1 MKLQIRDKQ
10 HEKNTLSRQLFSTK
24 PCVSQASTHHG
35 FKFHSCRS
43 KPFTHAT
50 VPEMHKETEK
60 TDSNSP
66 QTHGSAKLEC
76 RTERKHPLSC
86 RSSGPRRLNK
96 RQMPRPL
103 QIRKEL
109 QFGPCTEVEDMISSD
124 ISGPMS
130 I

>member
-1 MKLQIRDKQ
+1 MQRYPRCTKRRKRLTRIVPKL
-10 HEKNTLSRQLFSTK
+10 
-24 PCVSQASTHHG
+24 
-35 FKFHSCRS
+35 
-43 KPFTHAT
+43 
-50 VPEMHKETEK
+50 
-60 TDSNSP
+60 TDLQSW
-66 QTHGSAKLEC
+66 